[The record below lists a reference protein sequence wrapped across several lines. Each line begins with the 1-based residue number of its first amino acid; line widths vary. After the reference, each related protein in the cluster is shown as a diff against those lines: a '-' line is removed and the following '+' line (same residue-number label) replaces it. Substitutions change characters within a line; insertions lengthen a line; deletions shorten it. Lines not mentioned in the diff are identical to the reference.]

1 MPRALILGGTGA
13 IGVATALRLRA
24 GGWDVTVTSRDAA
37 RVPPPLAVA
46 GVRHVAGDRGDA
58 HHLAVALGAGADLL
72 VDAACYD
79 ADHARAVTPLLSDV
93 ASIVMISSKAVYV
106 DGAGR
111 HANSA
116 EPPRFGGPILETQAT
131 VRPDARALDAGA
143 AYASAKVAAEEV
155 LLACGAPVSVLRP
168 SKVHGA
174 WSRRPREWI
183 FVRRVLDGRDELL
196 LRGGGRGAD
205 HPSAAANVAALIETV
220 ARVPETRILNAAD
233 PDCPTVRQIAQTVAA
248 ALGHTWREIDVPV
261 PDMSGVGRTP
271 WDHDPPVRL
280 DTRAASALGYQPVG
294 DYATTV
300 REELDWL
307 VTTARQPDGSQW
319 LPGPGDPFF
328 APLLDYASE
337 DVWLAA

>member
-1 MPRALILGGTGA
+1 MARALILGGTGA

-24 GGWDVTVTSRDAA
+24 GGWDVTVTSRDPVL
-37 RVPPPLAVA
+37 VPPPLAAA

-58 HHLAVALGAGADLL
+58 RHLADAVGAGADLL

-79 ADHARAVTPLLSDV
+79 ASHARALTPLLADV
-93 ASIVMISSKAVYV
+93 TSTAMISSKAVYV

-111 HANSA
+111 HSNSA
-116 EPPRFGGPILETQAT
+116 EPPRFPGPIEETQAT
-131 VRPDARALDAGA
+131 LRPDARTLEAGA
-143 AYASAKVAAEEV
+143 PYGSAKVAAEEV

-183 FVRRVLDGRDELL
+183 FVRRVLDGRDVVL

-205 HPSAAANVAALIETV
+205 HPSGAVNVAALVETV
-220 ARVPETRILNAAD
+220 ARVPGTRILNSAD
-233 PDCPTVRQIAQTVAA
+233 PDCPSAGQIAQTVAA
-248 ALGHTWREIDVPV
+248 ALGHRWREVDVDV
-261 PDMSGVGRTP
+261 DDESDVGRTP
-271 WDHDPPVRL
+271 WDRDPPVTL
-280 DTRAASALGYQPVG
+280 DTRAALALGYEPVG
-294 DYATTV
+294 DYAATV

-307 VTTARQPDGSQW
+307 VATARQPGGSRW
-319 LPGPGDPFF
+319 LPPTDDPFF

-337 DVWLAA
+337 DAYLAR